1 MSGTAGLLL
10 FLGLLHLDIDHFGL
24 LRRGPLRGGYGVHL
38 VWGNRLRRL
47 LLPLLAVAGIAIAVY
62 TVYPSLSRTDIY
74 NLTISLIVI
83 LFSSVAV
90 ASVLSLKKDPRRR

>member
-1 MSGTAGLLL
+1 MKKTAV
-10 FLGLLHLDIDHFGL
+10 FLS
-24 LRRGPLRGGYGVHL
+24 V
-38 VWGNRLRRL
+38 

-83 LFSSVAV
+83 LFSAVAV
-90 ASVLSLKKDPRRR
+90 ISVLTLKKGTRSHKSDG

>member
-1 MSGTAGLLL
+1 MKKTAV
-10 FLGLLHLDIDHFGL
+10 FLS
-24 LRRGPLRGGYGVHL
+24 V
-38 VWGNRLRRL
+38 